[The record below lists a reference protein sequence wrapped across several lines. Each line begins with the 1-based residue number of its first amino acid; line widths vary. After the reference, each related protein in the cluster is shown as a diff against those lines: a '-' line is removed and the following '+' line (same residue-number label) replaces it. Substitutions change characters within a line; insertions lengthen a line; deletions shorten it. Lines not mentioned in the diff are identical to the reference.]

1 MAVSPPAAR
10 FVQGSTMRHVVVMAS
25 TGAVGLI
32 AVFVVDLFNLFYI
45 ALLGERPLAAA
56 IGFAGAIGFLQL
68 SVAIGL
74 MIGLGAVVSRE
85 IGAGELVEARDVA
98 ASGLLAMIAVL
109 ALVAAGTV
117 AFVGPLL
124 DLVGAVGEA
133 RAQAAQF
140 VTIVAPSLPL
150 AAAGMGCAALL
161 RAVGDARRALD
172 VTLYAALAAAVLDP
186 LLIFGLHL
194 GLEGAAIST
203 VLSRVVLV
211 FVGWDHAFRR
221 RDLVGR
227 LRAASVLAEVRRVLA
242 VAGPAILTNL
252 ATPVGAL
259 YVTRSMAAFGPSAV
273 AGQAS
278 IDRLTPCAFGLV
290 YALSAAI
297 GPILAQNLGAGR
309 FDRVRTA
316 LRDALLFALL
326 AVLGAWAIL
335 FLSQGPIGRVLTP
348 GGEAAA
354 LVRLF
359 CTFLAGSFL
368 FTGALFV
375 ANAAFN
381 NLGFPLLATLFNW
394 GRATLGTIPLV
405 SFGRGWGPEGVL
417 IGQAA
422 GSILFGTA
430 AVIVAFR
437 VIGRLGEPGTALGHG
452 ALAVSGASSHAAMA
466 AVATRPSPQR
476 EPETVDASA

>member
-1 MAVSPPAAR
+1 MPPPPPAAR

-25 TGAVGLI
+25 TGAIGLI

-45 ALLGERPLAAA
+45 ALLGERALAAA
-56 IGFAGAIGFLQL
+56 IGFAGTIGFLQL
-68 SVAIGL
+68 SIAIGL

-85 IGAGELVEARDVA
+85 IGAGDVAEARDVA
-98 ASGLLAMIAVL
+98 ASGLIAMIAVL
-109 ALVAAGTV
+109 ALVALGTI
-117 AFVGPLL
+117 AFVGELL
-124 DLVGAVGEA
+124 DLVGAVGAA
-133 RAQAAQF
+133 RLQAEQF

-172 VTLYAALAAAVLDP
+172 VTLFAALAAALLDP

-194 GLEGAAIST
+194 GLTGAAIST
-203 VLSRVVLV
+203 VLSRVVLA

-227 LRAASVLAEVRRVLA
+227 PRAATTLAEVRRVLT

-252 ATPVGAL
+252 ATPVGAV
-259 YVTRSMAAFGPSAV
+259 YVTRSMATFGPSAV

-290 YALSAAI
+290 YALSAAV

-309 FDRVRTA
+309 LDRVRMA
-316 LRDALLFALL
+316 LRDALLFVIV
-326 AVLGAWAIL
+326 AVLGAWGIL
-335 FLSQGPIGRVLTP
+335 FVLQGPIGHVLTP
-348 GGEAAA
+348 GGEAES

-359 CTFLAGSFL
+359 CTWLAGGFL

-405 SFGRGWGPEGVL
+405 SLGRAWGPEGVMV
-417 IGQAA
+417 GQAM
-422 GSILFGTA
+422 GSMLFGTA
-430 AVIVAFR
+430 AALIAFR
-437 VIGRLGEPGTALGHG
+437 VVGRLGVQGTALGHG
-452 ALAVSGASSHAAMA
+452 TLAVSGASSHAAMA
-466 AVATRPSPQR
+466 ALATRPSPQR
-476 EPETVDASA
+476 APETVDASA